1 MNHIQYQHELNDKI
15 EQLIARNTEL
25 EAQLANK
32 TEALELQLTY
42 NKRNAERVERLD
54 LWLTNSTDELTP
66 SLVRELCEIF
76 DLSETTQH
84 EVTLTISATATLELP
99 RGYDLDSLS
108 SWDFTAELEYSGDG
122 ELLEADVNIEDI
134 NY

>member
-1 MNHIQYQHELNDKI
+1 MEYQQELNDKI
-15 EQLIARNTEL
+15 EQLLARNTEL

-32 TEALELQLTY
+32 EQALISQLEH
-42 NKRNAERVERLD
+42 NRRHNENVRKLD
-54 LWLTNSTDELTP
+54 AWLTENASGLD
-66 SLVRELCEIF
+66 SGYVADLCEMF

-84 EVTLTISATATLELP
+84 EVTLTISATARLELP
-99 RGYDLDSLS
+99 RGYDLDNIST
-108 SWDFTAELEYSGDG
+108 WEFEATLEYSGDG